1 MSVTPAYVHN
11 YCRIRNRTI
20 SGPQGVLFQADAAAS
35 LEDFLEQAYMWTQA
49 GYPKFYKMDRLA
61 KLGFLAA
68 EVLLKGRKLA
78 DEAGPE
84 SVALVLSNAHA
95 SLDTDARYLEST
107 KTMASP
113 ALFVYT
119 LPNIV
124 AGEICIR
131 HGFKGEYAFF
141 VSEAFDAALLCEYTG
156 MVLSQ
161 PSIQSCL
168 TGWVDVMDDHHDV
181 FLYLAQKTGGA
192 GALEHS
198 EKQITEL
205 YSS

>member
-1 MSVTPAYVHN
+1 MSYTSGYITN
-11 YCRIRNRTI
+11 YCRIRNRQI
-20 SGPQGVLFQADAAAS
+20 ADRSGVLFRSEAGS
-35 LEDFLEQAYMWTQA
+35 LDDFLAEAYGWLQVA
-49 GYPKFYKMDRLA
+49 YPKFYKMDRLA

-68 EVLLKGRKLA
+68 EVLLKGRKLTEA
-78 DEAGPE
+78 AGPE
-84 SVALVLSNAHA
+84 SVALVLSNANA
-95 SLDTDARYLEST
+95 SLDTDVRYLEST

-141 VSEAFDAALLCEYTG
+141 ISETFDPAQLCSYTSL
-156 MVLSQ
+156 VLGQ
-161 PSIQSCL
+161 PSVQSCVA
-168 TGWVDVMDDHHDV
+168 GWIDVMDAHHDV
-181 FLYLAQKTGGA
+181 FLYLAEKTKGP

-198 EKQITEL
+198 EKQLTEL